1 MYETQYHRP
10 ASLADAARIVAEGDG
25 EVKYLSG
32 GMTLLPTMKAR
43 LAAPTGLVDLGR
55 LDELKGISVDGRHVR
70 IGGGVKHY
78 EVATSAEIEAVA
90 PGFSALAQLIGDP
103 AVRHRGTMGGVVAN
117 FDPAADYPAALLA
130 LGGRIHT
137 NRREI
142 AADDYFLGL
151 FETALDEGEIVT
163 AVSFEAPE
171 RSAYEKFRN
180 PASRYAMCGVYV
192 ARRSDGSVGVGV
204 TGASS
209 GGAYRWREAEVRLS
223 ANFEPSAIDGL
234 SVSED
239 DMIGDIHG
247 SQTYRAA
254 LVSVVTKR
262 AVRKANG

>member
-1 MYETQYHRP
+1 MYETRYHRP
-10 ASLADAARIVAEGDG
+10 SSLADAARFVTEGDG

-32 GMTLLPTMKAR
+32 GMTLLPTMKVR
-43 LAAPTGLVDLGR
+43 LAAPTGLVDLAR
-55 LDELKGISVDGRHVR
+55 LDELKGISIEGRRVR
-70 IGGGVKHY
+70 IGGGVTHC
-78 EVATSAEIEAVA
+78 EVATSAALQSVA
-90 PGFSALAQLIGDP
+90 PGFTGLAQLIGDP

-130 LGGRIHT
+130 MGGTIHT
-137 NRREI
+137 DRREI

-151 FETALDEGEIVT
+151 FETALEEGEIVT

-192 ARRSDGSVGVGV
+192 ARRADGSVGVGV
-204 TGASS
+204 TGAGSS
-209 GGAYRWREAEVRLS
+209 GAFRWHEAEAALS
-223 ANFEPSAIDGL
+223 SNFDASAVDGL

-239 DMIGDIHG
+239 DMIGDLHG
-247 SQTYRAA
+247 SQSYRAA
-254 LVSVVTKR
+254 LVPIVAKR